1 MGPGKLVGTAC
12 VDVDVD
18 VGSFGVEG
26 ALQVADLFE
35 EATGV
40 LLGGFAGL
48 NGGGGGGRPVTLD
61 LKRLVAGLAD

>member
-1 MGPGKLVGTAC
+1 MRLGELVGTAC
-12 VDVDVD
+12 VDVG

-26 ALQVADLFE
+26 ALQIAELFE

-40 LLGGFAGL
+40 LLGAFAAL
-48 NGGGGGGRPVTLD
+48 NGGGGRPVTLD